1 MPQNNDFRAKH
12 VRSHI
17 ANAVFYIPFGYY
29 YAVRLGTLPKLLSW
43 LLIYIMPT
51 AFYSFNTYE
60 GAWLPFAVNY
70 LLVLLAVFSLYE
82 LGYILN
88 DTIAIQREE
97 QPAIRLYPNN
107 FEHFSR
113 YSRLIVLA
121 RFSYAALAL
130 AVLYLINNTLLTLPL
145 VANIL
150 LIPVIFAI
158 YNSWRS
164 KQNVWLYPVLVFSR
178 YLPFMLLYNMD
189 GLAILMLFISFPL
202 VNMLER
208 FSMPRYRF
216 PLMRKLIPTEDSK
229 TLFRT
234 VYYLIVIWLPLLLP
248 LPITTKYI
256 YMFPLEILCFYR
268 LMLYFIVKHCRPTNY
283 LNG

>member
-1 MPQNNDFRAKH
+1 M
-12 VRSHI
+12 RSHI
-17 ANAVFYIPFGYY
+17 PNAVFYIPFGYY

-43 LLIYIMPT
+43 MLIYIMPT
-51 AFYSFNTYE
+51 AFYSYLQYE
-60 GAWLPFAVNY
+60 GTWLPFAVNY

-88 DTIAIQREE
+88 DTIAIRHEE
-97 QPAIRLYPNN
+97 QPALRLFPNN
-107 FEHFSR
+107 FEHFAR

-121 RFSYAALAL
+121 RFMYAIIAMAL
-130 AVLYLINNTLLTLPL
+130 LYLTDASLLTLPL
-145 VANIL
+145 AANIL
-150 LIPVIFAI
+150 AVPVIFAI

-164 KQNVWLYPVLVFSR
+164 KYNVWLYPVLVFSR
-178 YLPFMLLYNMD
+178 YLPFMLLYNTD
-189 GLAILMLFISFPL
+189 GWAILMLFVSFPL

-216 PLMRKLIPTEDSK
+216 PLMRKLIPTEESK
-229 TLFRT
+229 TLFRV
-234 VYYLIVIWLPLLLP
+234 VYYLIVLWLPLLLP
-248 LPITTKYI
+248 QPITTKYL

-268 LMLYFIVKHCRPTNY
+268 LMVLFYVRHNKPKNY